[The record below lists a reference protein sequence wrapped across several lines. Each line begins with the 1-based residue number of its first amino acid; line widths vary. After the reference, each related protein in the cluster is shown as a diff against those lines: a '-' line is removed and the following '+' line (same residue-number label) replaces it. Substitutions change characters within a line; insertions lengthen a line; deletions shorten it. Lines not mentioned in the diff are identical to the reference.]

1 MIVSISLFYAV
12 HENIFIEAGFLN
24 EAAAQMHI
32 EHEVNGLL
40 ADCGNEQQFLQ
51 NCDQAMRLV
60 SDDSLRTAAH
70 RSVSNLTWDTVAQ
83 RLVDI
88 AGELIE
94 VKNGL
99 GD

>member
-1 MIVSISLFYAV
+1 
-12 HENIFIEAGFLN
+12 
-24 EAAAQMHI
+24 
-32 EHEVNGLL
+32 
-40 ADCGNEQQFLQ
+40 
-51 NCDQAMRLV
+51 MRLV

-94 VKNGL
+94 AKNDL
-99 GD
+99 GE